1 MAVMTIIRRLRSA
14 SELGRRVRV
23 RIVLRDS
30 AAQTRLRA
38 RQPRL
43 PSLPGPAGRGKAL
56 ACAEHPARR
65 LVQRVGAYPP
75 QPRRPPSS
83 SHRHGKLKA
92 EHTASAGSFSV
103 KVLGAQT
110 AGRRMPLESA
120 VSGGGTVF
128 ASQVV
133 RGRRRD
139 VFPRGRCPAALLSRC
154 VGAGHAPGRARQR
167 KRRGRVVGRTEE
179 ADADRLLG
187 TWLSPAGSARP
198 PLGQTGRG
206 HAAGAARAAC
216 LPPRGDA
223 QRVQKPER
231 AGGAGLGGPRA
242 LRPGLASGAGV
253 WGPALCRRGGR
264 APGRVAPAQGA
275 LPVGPG
281 GWHRFLWGNMFQI
294 SV

>member
-1 MAVMTIIRRLRSA
+1 M
-14 SELGRRVRV
+14 
-23 RIVLRDS
+23 
-30 AAQTRLRA
+30 
-38 RQPRL
+38 
-43 PSLPGPAGRGKAL
+43 
-56 ACAEHPARR
+56 
-65 LVQRVGAYPP
+65 
-75 QPRRPPSS
+75 
-83 SHRHGKLKA
+83 
-92 EHTASAGSFSV
+92 

-187 TWLSPAGSARP
+187 TWLSPAGSAP
-198 PLGQTGRG
+198 ASTGADRTGPRSRRHSSRVSAAQRG
-206 HAAGAARAAC
+206 RTARAEA
-216 LPPRGDA
+216 RESG
-223 QRVQKPER
+223 R
-231 AGGAGLGGPRA
+231 GGAGRA
-242 LRPGLASGAGV
+242 ARFATGAGV

-275 LPVGPG
+275 LPMGPG